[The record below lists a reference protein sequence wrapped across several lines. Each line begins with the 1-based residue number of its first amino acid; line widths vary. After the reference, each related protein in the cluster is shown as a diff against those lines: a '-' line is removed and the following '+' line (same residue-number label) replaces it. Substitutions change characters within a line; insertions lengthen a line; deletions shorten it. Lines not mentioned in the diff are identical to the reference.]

1 MERESV
7 LTDEKT
13 QDHQHTNF
21 PQPDLYIQSNLN
33 QNFSKLFCG
42 YWQTDFKVYMGRQ
55 KTQNFHLNVEKEKQS
70 WRTDK
75 TQL

>member
-1 MERESV
+1 MRDSM
-7 LTDEKT
+7 LTDQKT

-42 YWQTDFKVYMGRQ
+42 EWQIDFKVYMQKQ
-55 KTQNFHLNVEKEKQS
+55 KTQNSQHNSERGEQN
-70 WRTDK
+70 
-75 TQL
+75 

>member
-1 MERESV
+1 MERDSV

-42 YWQTDFKVYMGRQ
+42 Y
-55 KTQNFHLNVEKEKQS
+55 
-70 WRTDK
+70 
-75 TQL
+75 